1 MVVIPIRLLA
11 ATIIRAAFRGFP
23 LDRISV
29 FRIDDAVEVF
39 QKKKSLNHVKSIES
53 NEAINLL
60 GVMLPLVK
68 HGRQKKLN
76 EELWP

>member
-23 LDRISV
+23 LDGISV

-39 QKKKSLNHVKSIES
+39 QKKSLNHVKSIES

-68 HGRQKKLN
+68 YGRQKKLN